1 MSVTD
6 ETICAVASAPLG
18 AAQGIVRVSGADA
31 VAILQSVLPQPL
43 ELSPQASR
51 RLPIDLPLAQ
61 PLGVV
66 QGAALVWPTNRSYT
80 GQPAV
85 ELHLPGCLPLLDAA
99 VETLVHAG
107 ARPARPGEFTLRAF
121 LAGRLDLTQA
131 EAVLGVIDADDQRSL
146 ELALDQLAGGL
157 SAPLSRLRGRLL
169 DLLSHLEAGLD
180 FVEEDIEFI
189 SQAELGG
196 ALDGALQE
204 LSTIRSQMTD
214 RSSTADLPLVV
225 LRGRPNAGKSR
236 LMNALAG
243 SEAAIV
249 ADVAGTTRDPVH
261 AQASFGGHQVRLA
274 DTAGMETG
282 RNDIEHLAQTAGLD
296 ADRRAVV
303 RLVCWDA
310 TDGPPPASPADSTPT
325 LRVQTKVDLLPEQ
338 PSEAE
343 AEGWIATSSL
353 SGEGIERLKQAIAA
367 KLDQT
372 QHRDTGSVAGTA
384 ARCSASL
391 DQAIE
396 AIEQARAV
404 SEAGGGEELV
414 AAEMRIALT
423 ALGEVTG
430 EIYTDDILDRIFS
443 RFCIGK

>member
-1 MSVTD
+1 MSVTE
-6 ETICAVASAPLG
+6 ETICAVASAPVG
-18 AAQGIVRVSGADA
+18 AANGIVRVSGSDA
-31 VAILQSVLPQPL
+31 VKILQSVLAEPL
-43 ELSPQASR
+43 DVPPRAAR
-51 RLPIDLPLAQ
+51 RFAIELPLPA

-66 QGAALVWPTNRSYT
+66 SGAALVWPTHRSYT

-99 VETLVHAG
+99 VETLVAAG

-131 EAVLGVIDADDQRSL
+131 EAVLGVIDANDQRSL
-146 ELALDQLAGGL
+146 EQALEQLAGGL
-157 SAPLSRLRGRLL
+157 SAPLSHLRGRLL

-189 SQAELGG
+189 SEAELNE
-196 ALDGALQE
+196 ALDDALQQ
-204 LSTIRSQMTD
+204 LTIIRSQMTD
-214 RSSTADLPLVV
+214 RSSSADLPLVV

-243 SEAAIV
+243 NQAAIV

-261 AQASFGGHQVRLA
+261 ANAKFGSHLVRLA
-274 DTAGMETG
+274 DTAGIEDG
-282 RNDIEHLAQTAGLD
+282 RNDIEHLAQTAGHD
-296 ADRRAVV
+296 ADQRATV
-303 RLVCWDA
+303 RLVCWDSL
-310 TDGPPPASPADSTPT
+310 DGPPPPSTAAPAT
-325 LRVQTKVDLLPEQ
+325 LQVLTKVDLLDDERSSSVLPD
-338 PSEAE
+338 
-343 AEGWIATSSL
+343 WLATSSL
-353 SGEGIERLKQAIAA
+353 TGQGIARLRQAIAA
-367 KLDQT
+367 KLDDT
-372 QHRDTGSVAGTA
+372 LHRDTGSVAGTA

-396 AIEQARAV
+396 AIQQARAV
-404 SEAGGGEELV
+404 SETGGGQELV